1 MKKLAPG
8 AVFYDIYKK
17 FHIAFVNI
25 FPVILYLCHT
35 APASGRQS
43 NTINNRLHPQHP
55 DNMKLITRAICAA
68 AICAVATTTLTL
80 CVGKNTDIEGRWIQP
95 VPGQPDAWQGIAL
108 EPDGKASS
116 INMATLAY
124 DTWTIEGN
132 RLILGGKSIG
142 NGQTIDF
149 SDTLVVVRLSADTMV
164 LRMGAMDPEYTRE
177 KCQ

>member
-1 MKKLAPG
+1 
-8 AVFYDIYKK
+8 
-17 FHIAFVNI
+17 
-25 FPVILYLCHT
+25 
-35 APASGRQS
+35 
-43 NTINNRLHPQHP
+43 
-55 DNMKLITRAICAA
+55 MKLITRAICAA
-68 AICAVATTTLTL
+68 AICGVATATLTL
-80 CVGKNTDIEGRWIQP
+80 CVGKNTDIEGRWVQP

-164 LRMGAMDPEYTRE
+164 LRMGAMDFEYTRE

>member
-1 MKKLAPG
+1 ML
-8 AVFYDIYKK
+8 
-17 FHIAFVNI
+17 I
-25 FPVILYLCHT
+25 FSRLFCIFAIQRQPSEGNLIQLTIVYIL
-35 APASGRQS
+35 
-43 NTINNRLHPQHP
+43 NTP

-68 AICAVATTTLTL
+68 AICAVATATLTL
-80 CVGKNTDIEGRWIQP
+80 CVGKNTDIEGRWVQP

-164 LRMGAMDPEYTRE
+164 LRMGAMDLEYTRE

>member
-1 MKKLAPG
+1 
-8 AVFYDIYKK
+8 
-17 FHIAFVNI
+17 
-25 FPVILYLCHT
+25 
-35 APASGRQS
+35 
-43 NTINNRLHPQHP
+43 
-55 DNMKLITRAICAA
+55 MKLITRAICAA
-68 AICAVATTTLTL
+68 AICAVATATLTL
-80 CVGKNTDIEGRWIQP
+80 CVGKNTDIEGRWVQP
-95 VPGQPDAWQGIAL
+95 VPGQPDACQGIAL

-149 SDTLVVVRLSADTMV
+149 SDTLVIVRLSADTLV
-164 LRMGAMDPEYTRE
+164 LRMDAMALEYTRE

>member
-1 MKKLAPG
+1 
-8 AVFYDIYKK
+8 
-17 FHIAFVNI
+17 
-25 FPVILYLCHT
+25 
-35 APASGRQS
+35 
-43 NTINNRLHPQHP
+43 
-55 DNMKLITRAICAA
+55 
-68 AICAVATTTLTL
+68 
-80 CVGKNTDIEGRWIQP
+80 
-95 VPGQPDAWQGIAL
+95 AL

-164 LRMGAMDPEYTRE
+164 LRMGAMDLEYTRE